1 MSKKWDFCGY
11 ATKNNLK
18 CSDGRVI
25 RADAFKHQDGLTV
38 PLVWQHLHDSVD
50 NILGHALL
58 ENREDGVY
66 AYGKFND
73 NEAGRKAK
81 ALVDNGDISDL
92 SILANKLVQKGT
104 DVVHGMIR
112 EVSLVLAGANPGAKI
127 ENTAI
132 EHSDGSI
139 IDIDD
144 EAIISMGLGFESDKD
159 EPMQHADEGG
169 TVEDMFNSFSPEQK
183 EFIFALIG
191 DITSGENMEQSDNL
205 DGGATLKHNV
215 FEGKENTKDNVLKL
229 SDDQILT
236 IFEDAKKCGSLK
248 ESILSHADE
257 YGITNIELL
266 FPDAQMTDPHPEWI
280 KRETD
285 WVATVLNE
293 ATHSPFSRIKTMY
306 ADITH
311 DEARAKGYTKGH
323 KKKDE
328 FFSLLKRTT
337 QPTTV
342 YKKQKLDRDDII
354 DITNFD
360 VVAWIKGEMR
370 MMLNEEIARAIL
382 IGDGRE
388 VDDEDKIDETCI
400 RPIAQEDDLYAIH
413 YLLPDGATGDDEI
426 EAVMTAMDEYKGV
439 GSPKLYTTRK
449 KITEWKKI
457 KDKNDRRIYNN
468 ETEIADVMGVSSF
481 VRVPLLEN
489 FKHKYTP
496 EGGTEEER
504 EVVGI
509 IINMKDYKIG
519 TDKGGQITSFD
530 DFDIDYNQY
539 KYLME
544 GRMSGAIHRMKSA
557 IILERKVTSGTPTR
571 NILVDE

>member
-11 ATKNNLK
+11 ATKNDLR

-25 RADAFKHQDGLTV
+25 KPDAFKHQDGITV

-58 ENREDGVY
+58 ENRPDGVY
-66 AYGKFND
+66 TYGKFND
-73 NEAGRKAK
+73 NEMGKKAK

-127 ENTAI
+127 ENTAV
-132 EHSDGSI
+132 EHSDGSVV
-139 IDIDD
+139 DIDD
-144 EAIISMGLGFESDKD
+144 EAIITMGLGFGSEEDLKHAEES
-159 EPMQHADEGG
+159 GG
-169 TVEDMFNSFSPEQK
+169 KTVEEMFNSFTPEQK
-183 EFIFALIG
+183 DFVYALIG
-191 DITSGENMEQSDNL
+191 DITSGDSMEQGDDL
-205 DGGATLKHNV
+205 DGGETLKHNV
-215 FEGKENTKDNVLKL
+215 FEAKEETKSDVLKL
-229 SDDQILT
+229 SDDQVKT
-236 IFEDAKKCGSLK
+236 IFADAQKCGSLK
-248 ESILSHADE
+248 EAVLAHADE
-257 YGITNIELL
+257 YGITNIDML

-280 KRETD
+280 KRDTD
-285 WVATVLNE
+285 WVAGVLNE

-328 FFSLLKRTT
+328 FFSVMKRVT
-337 QPTTV
+337 QPTTI

-354 DITNFD
+354 DVTSFD

-388 VDDEDKIDETCI
+388 VDDEDKINENCI
-400 RPIAQEDDLYAIH
+400 RPIVNEDELYAIH
-413 YLLPDGATGDDEI
+413 HVLPDGAEGDDEI
-426 EAVMTAMDEYKGV
+426 EAIMTALDEYKGS
-439 GSPKLYTTRK
+439 GSPKMYTTRK
-449 KITEWKKI
+449 KITSWKKI
-457 KDKNDRRIYNN
+457 KDNNGRRIYAN
-468 ETEIADVMGVSSF
+468 EADIASTMGVSSF
-481 VRVPLLEN
+481 VEVPLMEN
-489 FKHKYTP
+489 FKHKVTP

-504 EVVGI
+504 EVIGI
-509 IINMKDYKIG
+509 VINMKDYKIG
-519 TDKGGQITSFD
+519 ADKGGQISTFD

-544 GRMSGAIHRMKSA
+544 TRMSGAIQKMKSA
-557 IILERKVTSGTPTR
+557 IILERKVTSVAG
-571 NILVDE
+571 

>member
-1 MSKKWDFCGY
+1 MPKKWDFCGY
-11 ATKNNLK
+11 ATKNDLR

-25 RADAFKHQDGLTV
+25 KPDAFKHQDGITV

-58 ENREDGVY
+58 ENRPDGVY
-66 AYGKFND
+66 TYGKFND
-73 NEAGRKAK
+73 NEMGKKAK

-127 ENTAI
+127 ENTAV
-132 EHSDGSI
+132 EHSDGSVV
-139 IDIDD
+139 DIDD
-144 EAIISMGLGFESDKD
+144 EAIITMGLGFGSEEDLKHAEESGAK
-159 EPMQHADEGG
+159 
-169 TVEDMFNSFSPEQK
+169 TVEEMFNSFTPEQK
-183 EFIFALIG
+183 DFVYALIG
-191 DITSGENMEQSDNL
+191 DITSGDSMEQGDDL
-205 DGGATLKHNV
+205 DGGETLKHNV
-215 FEGKENTKDNVLKL
+215 FEAKEETKSDVLKL
-229 SDDQILT
+229 SDDQVKT
-236 IFEDAKKCGSLK
+236 IFADAQKCGSLK
-248 ESILSHADE
+248 EAVLAHADE
-257 YGITNIELL
+257 YGITNIDML

-280 KRETD
+280 KRDTD
-285 WVATVLNE
+285 WVAGVLNE

-328 FFSLLKRTT
+328 FFSVMKRVT
-337 QPTTV
+337 QPTTI

-354 DITNFD
+354 DVTSFD

-388 VDDEDKIDETCI
+388 VDDEDKIDENCI
-400 RPIAQEDDLYAIH
+400 RPIVNEDELYAIH
-413 YLLPDGATGDDEI
+413 YVLPDKAEGDDEI
-426 EAVMTAMDEYKGV
+426 EAIMTALDEYKGS
-439 GSPKLYTTRK
+439 GSPKMYTTRK
-449 KITEWKKI
+449 KITSWKKI
-457 KDKNDRRIYNN
+457 KDNNGRRIYAN
-468 ETEIADVMGVSSF
+468 EADIASTIGVSSF
-481 VRVPLLEN
+481 VEVPLMEN
-489 FKHKYTP
+489 FKHKVTP

-504 EVVGI
+504 EVIGI
-509 IINMKDYKIG
+509 VINMKDYKIG
-519 TDKGGQITSFD
+519 ADKGGQISTFD

-544 GRMSGAIHRMKSA
+544 TRMSGAIQKMKSA
-557 IILERKVTSGTPTR
+557 IILERKVTSVAG
-571 NILVDE
+571 

>member
-11 ATKNNLK
+11 ATKNDLR

-25 RADAFKHQDGLTV
+25 KPDAFKHQDGITV

-58 ENREDGVY
+58 ENRPDGVY
-66 AYGKFND
+66 TYGKFND
-73 NEAGRKAK
+73 NEMGKKAK

-127 ENTAI
+127 ENTAV
-132 EHSDGSI
+132 EHSDGSVV
-139 IDIDD
+139 DIDD
-144 EAIISMGLGFESDKD
+144 EAIITMGLGFGSEEDLKHAEESGAK
-159 EPMQHADEGG
+159 
-169 TVEDMFNSFSPEQK
+169 TVEEMFNSFTPEQK
-183 EFIFALIG
+183 DFVYALIG
-191 DITSGENMEQSDNL
+191 DITSGDSMEQGDDL
-205 DGGATLKHNV
+205 DGGETLKHNV
-215 FEGKENTKDNVLKL
+215 FEAKEETKSDVLKL
-229 SDDQILT
+229 SDDQVKT
-236 IFEDAKKCGSLK
+236 IFADAQKCGSLK
-248 ESILSHADE
+248 EAVLAHADE
-257 YGITNIELL
+257 YGITNIDML

-280 KRETD
+280 KRDTD
-285 WVATVLNE
+285 WVAGVLNE

-328 FFSLLKRTT
+328 FFSVMKRVT
-337 QPTTV
+337 QPTTI

-354 DITNFD
+354 DVTSFD

-388 VDDEDKIDETCI
+388 VDDEDKIDENCI
-400 RPIAQEDDLYAIH
+400 RPIVNEDELYAIH
-413 YLLPDGATGDDEI
+413 YVLPDKAEGDDEI
-426 EAVMTAMDEYKGV
+426 EAIMTALDEYKGS
-439 GSPKLYTTRK
+439 GSPKMYTTRK
-449 KITEWKKI
+449 KITSWKKI
-457 KDKNDRRIYNN
+457 KDNNGRRIYAN
-468 ETEIADVMGVSSF
+468 EADIASTIGVSSF
-481 VRVPLLEN
+481 VEVPLMEN
-489 FKHKYTP
+489 FKHKVTP

-504 EVVGI
+504 EVIGI
-509 IINMKDYKIG
+509 VINMKDYKIG
-519 TDKGGQITSFD
+519 ADKGGQISTFD

-544 GRMSGAIHRMKSA
+544 TRMSGAIQKMKSA
-557 IILERKVTSGTPTR
+557 IILERKVTSVAG
-571 NILVDE
+571 